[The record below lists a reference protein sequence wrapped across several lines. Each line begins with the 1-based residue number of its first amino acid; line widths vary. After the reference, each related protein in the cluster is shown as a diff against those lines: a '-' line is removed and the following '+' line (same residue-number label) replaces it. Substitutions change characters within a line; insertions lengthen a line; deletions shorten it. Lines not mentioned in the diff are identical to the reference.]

1 MGAFYEAIPDS
12 MIPWLRAQKMFW
24 IATAPLSARGH
35 VNVSPKGG
43 DCFGI
48 PDNRSFWYHDLT
60 GSGNETISHLY
71 ENGRVTVMFHAF
83 EGPPRIVRLYGTGSV
98 LESGTA
104 AYDAFVADNK
114 IETCFGSRSIIRVD
128 VHQASSSC
136 GFSVPFYEFKEFRP
150 TLHEHF
156 ERKAGKF
163 NAGNEKESMPRYWA
177 LKNAWSVDNIPGMKA
192 GLKAGSEESIAPIK
206 KMVGISP
213 PEGYQGAV
221 GQGFTLSQLIFAML
235 FSASFSVV
243 IVLFADG
250 LSPRSIL

>member
-1 MGAFYEAIPDS
+1 MGVFYEAIPDS

-24 IATAPLSARGH
+24 VATAPLSARGH

-48 PDNRSFWYHDLT
+48 PDNGSFWYHDLT

-98 LESGTA
+98 LENGTA
-104 AYDAFVADNK
+104 EYDAFVADNK
-114 IETCFGSRSIIRVD
+114 IETTFGSRSIIRVD

-136 GFSVPFYEFKEFRP
+136 GFSVPFYDFKEFRP
-150 TLHEHF
+150 TLNEHF
-156 ERKAGKF
+156 ERKAVKF

-177 LKNAWSVDNIPGMKA
+177 FKNAWSIDNIPGMKA
-192 GLKAGSEESIAPIK
+192 GLKAGSEEGIAPIK
-206 KMVGISP
+206 KMVGMSP
-213 PEGYQGAV
+213 PKGYQGAV
-221 GQGFTLSQLIFAML
+221 GQGYTLSQLIFAML
-235 FSASFSVV
+235 FSASISVV
-243 IVLFADG
+243 LILFADG
-250 LSPRSIL
+250 LLP